1 MKIQIPFEILLFL
14 KRISPVSDP
23 KLQRRVNFLPNV
35 ITSIFPR
42 KISSQLFNATRRRHR
57 DLFPAHPLESLLL
70 SATHSSHPPLPPP
83 ITDLSLSLYPM
94 LGGIEPRSLTVPS
107 YPPRRNPLSP
117 LFSLSSSSLSSPHAL
132 RLHLRI
138 FVAVSRSSLSEQKR
152 GGAGQR
158 LQLARE
164 SNVAGRKL
172 AVAHVRSWTE
182 GRMARIRPRQ
192 PRVIIRIISDGP
204 IPSYIFVS
212 IRRRG
217 IERFEFIPSFLNF
230 TKFL

>member
-117 LFSLSSSSLSSPHAL
+117 LFSLSSSSLSSPHTPSPSPYFRGRLAL
-132 RLHLRI
+132 LALGAKAGRSGAA
-138 FVAVSRSSLSEQKR
+138 VAIGKGDKC
-152 GGAGQR
+152 GGAEIGR
-158 LQLARE
+158 GAR
-164 SNVAGRKL
+164 
-172 AVAHVRSWTE
+172 
-182 GRMARIRPRQ
+182 
-192 PRVIIRIISDGP
+192 
-204 IPSYIFVS
+204 
-212 IRRRG
+212 
-217 IERFEFIPSFLNF
+217 
-230 TKFL
+230 